1 MDFFLLDWVVLAPHK
16 AITYKTIIRN
26 IHELAWHL
34 QKGASVSNYKRINII
49 LYSYLKMVKCIPLTA
64 NIADGKM
71 SSAYCRAC
79 HLVLYHYISLKS
91 KCAVLYHLH

>member
-1 MDFFLLDWVVLAPHK
+1 
-16 AITYKTIIRN
+16 
-26 IHELAWHL
+26 
-34 QKGASVSNYKRINII
+34 
-49 LYSYLKMVKCIPLTA
+49 MVKCIPLTA